1 MGEFIGVVL
10 IIAAAIGLW
19 VLGVFMVLWN
29 GNIMID
35 HQQLYFWPLVT
46 ALLGLAITTSPFS
59 LLGAAASSN

>member
-1 MGEFIGVVL
+1 MGEAIGVVL
-10 IIAAAIGLW
+10 LILVGIGIW

-46 ALLGLAITTSPFS
+46 LLLGLSMVGSPFAIF
-59 LLGAAASSN
+59 GAMARD